1 MLKHGMHKERVPSWY
16 AQTNTLFHNSF
27 FFFIELLLYFELNKE
42 EFPVL
47 DKKCSLWLWL
57 EITDGIDLVII
68 LLALQFAH

>member
-1 MLKHGMHKERVPSWY
+1 MACTRKECHLGMLKLIPFF
-16 AQTNTLFHNSF
+16 TIP